1 MAEPPPTR
9 NPPSNHSCDGFVI
22 RSSRLGSVDEV
33 VEHANKGSA
42 IMSFPQP
49 RDSNESVGSR
59 DGHGAGDHDQPY
71 RFGWRPCAAT
81 PYPPRPAQRGFNT
94 RQYSKLLV
102 LRGRVREDLEERS
115 DHIRSD
121 GSAISH
127 A

>member
-1 MAEPPPTR
+1 MGERPSIS
-9 NPPSNHSCDGFVI
+9 NPPSNHSCGGFVI
-22 RSSRLGSVDEV
+22 SGSRLGSVYDV
-33 VEHANKGSA
+33 VQQANKGSA

-49 RDSNESVGSR
+49 RDLSESVGSR

-81 PYPPRPAQRGFNT
+81 PYPFNT

-115 DHIRSD
+115 NHLRYH
-121 GSAISH
+121 GSAMSH